1 MIWCHLIGKYYFQIR
16 IVAYA
21 RMWSSYKTSKW
32 ATTSIVKEV
41 QFSLKKNDVQVTE
54 SLKSVSFNFS
64 STPSVFTIKT
74 IYAQNQPFPPVFTS
88 TFNNGQNNL
97 MRVPLG
103 TVVNTGATITAGTT
117 LVDSDVVYF
126 KVGLQLADSENA
138 IQGMSVSVKAT
149 LIFDTVNYT
158 AIGQMSIK
166 REGAEEAKITVQST
180 VHEVV
185 NRSGLIYP
193 G

>member
-1 MIWCHLIGKYYFQIR
+1 MSVGSQLPNGAVEFTCERVTGQKEALCTFLYCTI
-16 IVAYA
+16 
-21 RMWSSYKTSKW
+21 TSG
-32 ATTSIVKEV
+32 
-41 QFSLKKNDVQVTE
+41 
-54 SLKSVSFNFS
+54 FNL
-64 STPSVFTIKT
+64 
-74 IYAQNQPFPPVFTS
+74 AELQNQPFPPVFTS

-138 IQGMSVSVKAT
+138 IQGMSVSVKAA

-166 REGAEEAKITVQST
+166 REGAEEAKITVHRT
-180 VHEVV
+180 VHEVGQSIWTDL
-185 NRSGLIYP
+185 SG
-193 G
+193 